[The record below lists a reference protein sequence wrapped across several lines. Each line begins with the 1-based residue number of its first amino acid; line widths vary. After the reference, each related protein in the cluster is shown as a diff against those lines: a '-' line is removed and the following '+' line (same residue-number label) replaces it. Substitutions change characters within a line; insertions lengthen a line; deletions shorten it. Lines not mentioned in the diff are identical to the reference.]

1 MIVMSIAGVDPSGGA
16 GILAD
21 IKTFQALGVYGTGI
35 VTALT
40 AQNPQMMYS
49 LKAIETDYVEEQ
61 IDAVLDSYNVEYIK
75 TGMLYSKDIIKTVS
89 KKIREYNLKAVVD
102 PVMVATSGGE
112 LAKDDLS
119 QNLLKYLL
127 PKAILTT
134 PNVSEAEK
142 LTGIKIAD
150 EEKAEI
156 ACEKLGKICNNII
169 TGGHLNGTNITGIDG
184 KISTFKQELLKTDN
198 VHGSGC
204 NFSAAIVSYLS
215 QKNDLK
221 TSILKASEYTYE
233 SIKNGKYGTLI
244 ATSDSLFLSL
254 GISTSKTSLILPGF
268 LSIITI
274 LSAR

>member
-1 MIVMSIAGVDPSGGA
+1 MIVMSIAGVDPSAGA
-16 GILAD
+16 GVFAD

-40 AQNPQMMYS
+40 AQNPQKMFS
-49 LKAIETDYVEEQ
+49 LKAIETSYVEEQ

-75 TGMLYSKDIIKTVS
+75 TGMLYSKDIIKCVS
-89 KKIREYNLKAVVD
+89 RKIKEYNLKAVVD

-112 LAKDDLS
+112 LAKNDLS

-142 LTGIKIAD
+142 LTGIKITNED
-150 EEKAEI
+150 EAKI
-156 ACEKLGKICNNII
+156 ACEKLSKTCNNII
-169 TGGHLNGTNITGIDG
+169 TGGHLNGTNIISIDG
-184 KISTFKQELLKTDN
+184 KITTLKQELIKTN
-198 VHGSGC
+198 NLHGSGC

-221 TSILKASEYTYE
+221 TSILKASNYTYE

-244 ATSDSLFLSL
+244 AKL
-254 GISTSKTSLILPGF
+254 
-268 LSIITI
+268 
-274 LSAR
+274 

>member
-16 GILAD
+16 GIFAD

-40 AQNPQMMYS
+40 AQNPQKMFS
-49 LKAIETDYVEEQ
+49 LKAIESSYVEEE
-61 IDAVLDSYNVEYIK
+61 IDAVLDSYDVEYIK
-75 TGMLYSKDIIKTVS
+75 TGMLYSKDIIKSVS
-89 KKIREYNLKAVVD
+89 KKIKEYNLKAVVD

-112 LAKDDLS
+112 LAKNDLAQS
-119 QNLLKYLL
+119 LIKYLL

-142 LTGIKIAD
+142 LTKLKITNK
-150 EEKAEI
+150 EEAKI
-156 ACEKLGKICNNII
+156 ACEKLSKTCNNII
-169 TGGHLNGTNITGIDG
+169 TGGHLNGINTMSIDG
-184 KISTFKQELLKTDN
+184 KISVLKQELLKTDN
-198 VHGSGC
+198 LHGSGC

-221 TSILKASEYTYE
+221 TSILKASDYTYE

-244 ATSDSLFLSL
+244 AKL
-254 GISTSKTSLILPGF
+254 
-268 LSIITI
+268 
-274 LSAR
+274 

>member
-16 GILAD
+16 GIFAD

-40 AQNPQMMYS
+40 AQNPQKMYS
-49 LKAIETDYVEEQ
+49 LKAIETSYVEEQ
-61 IDAVLDSYNVEYIK
+61 IDAVLDTYNVEYIK
-75 TGMLYSKDIIKTVS
+75 TGMLYSTDIIKSVS

-102 PVMVATSGGE
+102 PVMVSTSGGE
-112 LAKDDLS
+112 LAKNDLS

-150 EEKAEI
+150 EEEAKK
-156 ACEKLGKICNNII
+156 ACEKLGKTCNNII
-169 TGGHLNGTNITGIDG
+169 TGGHLNGINTINIDG
-184 KISTFKQELLKTDN
+184 TTSIFKQKLLKTDN
-198 VHGSGC
+198 LHGSGC

-221 TSILKASEYTYE
+221 TSILKASDYTYE

-244 ATSDSLFLSL
+244 AKL
-254 GISTSKTSLILPGF
+254 
-268 LSIITI
+268 
-274 LSAR
+274 

>member
-16 GILAD
+16 GIFAD

-40 AQNPQMMYS
+40 AQNPQKMYS
-49 LKAIETDYVEEQ
+49 LKAIETSYVEEQ
-61 IDAVLDSYNVEYIK
+61 IDAVLDTYNVEYIK
-75 TGMLYSKDIIKTVS
+75 TGMLYSTDIIKSVS

-112 LAKDDLS
+112 LAKNDLS

-142 LTGIKIAD
+142 LTNIKITN
-150 EEKAEI
+150 EEEAKK
-156 ACEKLGKICNNII
+156 ACEKLGKTCNNII
-169 TGGHLNGTNITGIDG
+169 TGGHLNGINTINIDG
-184 KISTFKQELLKTDN
+184 TTSIFKQKLLKTDN
-198 VHGSGC
+198 LHGSGC

-221 TSILKASEYTYE
+221 TSILKASDYTYE

-244 ATSDSLFLSL
+244 AKL
-254 GISTSKTSLILPGF
+254 
-268 LSIITI
+268 
-274 LSAR
+274 